1 MSMYL
6 LQCACKKKQLKS
18 ENQKIYRK
26 KNITMLNSESSIE
39 LAVK

>member
-1 MSMYL
+1 MYL

-18 ENQKIYRK
+18 ENQKNIKKK